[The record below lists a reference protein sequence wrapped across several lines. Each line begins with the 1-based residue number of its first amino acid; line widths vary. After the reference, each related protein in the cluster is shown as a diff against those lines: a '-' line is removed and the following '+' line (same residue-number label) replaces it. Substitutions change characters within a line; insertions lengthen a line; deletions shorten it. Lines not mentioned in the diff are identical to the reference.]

1 MGAMSPWE
9 KRERGGLYYTRSRK
23 VGDRVVREYV
33 GTGPLAKLAAEMDAL
48 ERRQRE
54 KEAEAW
60 QVERK
65 RLEALDEPTEELCE
79 ATELL
84 ARATL
89 LASGYHQHKRGEWR
103 QRRETKDPAG

>member
-1 MGAMSPWE
+1 
-9 KRERGGLYYTRSRK
+9 
-23 VGDRVVREYV
+23 
-33 GTGPLAKLAAEMDAL
+33 
-48 ERRQRE
+48 
-54 KEAEAW
+54 
-60 QVERK
+60 VERE

-103 QRRETKDPAG
+103 QRRETKDPVG